1 MALIDKINAFIYD
14 SKELA
19 LKVSKSLSGIFSL
32 LAVGLVIYEV
42 GFPLT
47 VKQETYVVNGF
58 TVIFGFY
65 AFYYFLKVF
74 YDFDRFE
81 FLKTTWFEGGVML
94 CIVFSGIFEFF
105 TGNHLFEV
113 LFSTLG
119 FKHSE
124 QAYRIFI
131 TIAMLYF
138 VGFNFVK
145 ASTYLNSLAIKP
157 ATTFILSFVLL
168 ITLGTGLLMLPQMT
182 TESGGADFMSAFF
195 TSVSASCV
203 TGLVIQSTVT
213 YFSLKGLIVILF
225 LMQLGGIGMVSFAT
239 FFATFLKK
247 GVGLKQQLI
256 IQDYLATDSLFS
268 AKGLLRQVIG
278 ITLTFE
284 AIASV
289 LIFFSWGT
297 EMKFDSF
304 GQRMFYSIFHGVS
317 AFCNAGFSL
326 FTEGLYESPIR
337 HSYILHVVI
346 GCTII
351 LGGLGFSAVQD
362 LFAPKNLQ
370 ERLHKPW
377 KEWKLSTKVAVHT
390 SLLLII
396 VGMILFY
403 FTEHDGVMRG
413 MDGVG
418 IVVSSFFQS
427 VTARTAGFNTIN
439 FADLAVPTLIFMVFL
454 MFIGASSGS
463 TGGGI
468 KTSTFLLITTAA
480 LATIRGK
487 KNVDIAKRSIS
498 TELLGKAYSVFVF
511 ASTYNLIMI
520 FVLSITEP
528 NLPII
533 SVVFEQVSAFATVGL
548 STGITTDLS
557 IYGKIVIIMS
567 MFVGR
572 IGTLT
577 LALALS
583 SRVASNNFKYPSAHF
598 LIG

>member
-1 MALIDKINAFIYD
+1 MAVIDKINAFIYD
-14 SKELA
+14 SKELV
-19 LKVSKSLSGIFSL
+19 LKVSKSLSGVFSL

-47 VKQETYVVNGF
+47 VKQESYVVNGF
-58 TVIFGFY
+58 AVIFGFY
-65 AFYYFLKVF
+65 AFYYFLKLF
-74 YDFDRFE
+74 YNFDRFE

-94 CIVFSGIFEFF
+94 CIVFSGIFEFY
-105 TGNHLFEV
+105 TGHHLFEV

-124 QAYRIFI
+124 QAYRVFI

-145 ASTYLNSLAIKP
+145 ASTYLNTLAIKP

-168 ITLGTGLLMLPQMT
+168 IAVGTGLLMLPQMT

-203 TGLVIQSTVT
+203 TGLVIQNTVT

-284 AIASV
+284 AIAAV
-289 LIFFSWGT
+289 LIFFSWGA
-297 EMKFDSF
+297 EIEFDSF
-304 GQRMFYSIFHGVS
+304 GQRVFYSIFHGVS

-326 FTEGLYESPIR
+326 FSEGLYESPIR

-351 LGGLGFSAVQD
+351 VGGLGFSAVQD
-362 LFAPKNLQ
+362 LFTPKNLQ

-390 SLLLII
+390 SLILII

-403 FTEHDGVMRG
+403 VTEHNGVMRE

-427 VTARTAGFNTIN
+427 VTTRTAGFNTIN
-439 FADLAVPTLIFMVFL
+439 FGELAVPTLIFMVFL

-498 TELLGKAYSVFVF
+498 TELLGKAYSIFVF

-520 FVLSITEP
+520 FVLSITDP
-528 NLPII
+528 DLPII

-548 STGITTDLS
+548 STGITADFS
-557 IYGKIVIIMS
+557 IYGKIIIIMS

>member
-1 MALIDKINAFIYD
+1 MALVDKINAFIYD
-14 SKELA
+14 SKEPV
-19 LKVSKSLSGIFSL
+19 LKTSRTLSGIFSTC
-32 LAVGLVIYEV
+32 AIALVLYEV

-47 VKQETYVVNGF
+47 LEQESYVITGF
-58 TVIFGFY
+58 AVIFGFF
-65 AFYYFLKVF
+65 AVNYFLKLF
-74 YDFDRFE
+74 FE
-81 FLKTTWFEGGVML
+81 FERLDFIKNTWFEGSVML
-94 CIVFSGIFEFF
+94 LIVFSGVFDFY
-105 TGNHLFEV
+105 TGTHFFEV
-113 LFSTLG
+113 LFAKAG
-119 FKHSE
+119 FERPE
-124 QAYRIFI
+124 QIYRVFI
-131 TIAMLYF
+131 TLAMLYF

-145 ASTYLNSLAIKP
+145 ASTYLNSLALKP

-168 ITLGTGLLMLPQMT
+168 IAIGTGLLMLPQMT
-182 TESGGADFMSAFF
+182 TADGGADFISAFF

-203 TGLVIQSTVT
+203 TGLAVQDTST
-213 YFSLKGLIVILF
+213 YFSLKGLIVIMF

-239 FFATFLKK
+239 FFATFLKN

-284 AIASV
+284 LISAV
-289 LIFFSWGT
+289 CIFFSWGA
-297 EMKFDSF
+297 EMHFDSL
-304 GQRMFYSIFHGVS
+304 GQRIFYSVFHGIS

-326 FTEGLYESPIR
+326 FSDGLYDQAIR
-337 HSYILHVVI
+337 QSYLLHVVI

-351 LGGLGFSAVQD
+351 VGGLGFSAVQD
-362 LFAPKNLQ
+362 LFTPKNLQ

-377 KEWKLSTKVAVHT
+377 KDWKLSTKVAVHT
-390 SLLLII
+390 SLLLVL
-396 VGMILFY
+396 VGMGLF
-403 FTEHDGVMRG
+403 FLTEHKGVMKE
-413 MDGVG
+413 MDGFGMLVC
-418 IVVSSFFQS
+418 SFFQS
-427 VTARTAGFNTIN
+427 VTTRTAGFNTID
-439 FADLAVPTLIFMVFL
+439 FSELAVPTLIFMVFL

-480 LATIRGK
+480 IATIRGK

-498 TELLGKAYSVFVF
+498 TDLLGKAYSIFVF
-511 ASTYNLIMI
+511 ACTYNLVMI
-520 FVLSITEP
+520 FVLSITDP
-528 NLPII
+528 SLPII
-533 SVVFEQVSAFATVGL
+533 SLVFEQVSAFATVGL
-548 STGITTDLS
+548 STGITADLS
-557 IYGKIVIIMS
+557 VHGKTVIIMS

-583 SRVASNNFKYPSAHF
+583 SRVSSNSFKYPNAHF

>member
-1 MALIDKINAFIYD
+1 MALVDKINAFIYD
-14 SKELA
+14 SKEPV
-19 LKVSKSLSGIFSL
+19 LKTSRTLSGIFSTC
-32 LAVGLVIYEV
+32 AIALVLYEV

-47 VKQETYVVNGF
+47 LEQESYVITGF
-58 TVIFGFY
+58 AVIFGFF
-65 AFYYFLKVF
+65 AVNYFLKLF
-74 YDFDRFE
+74 FE
-81 FLKTTWFEGGVML
+81 FERLDFIKNTWFEGSVML
-94 CIVFSGIFEFF
+94 LIVFSGVFDFY
-105 TGNHLFEV
+105 TGTHFFEV
-113 LFSTLG
+113 LFAKAG
-119 FKHSE
+119 FERPE
-124 QAYRIFI
+124 QIYRVFI
-131 TIAMLYF
+131 TLAMLYF

-145 ASTYLNSLAIKP
+145 ASTYLNSLALKP

-168 ITLGTGLLMLPQMT
+168 IAIGTGLLMLPQMT
-182 TESGGADFMSAFF
+182 TADGGADFMSAFF

-203 TGLVIQSTVT
+203 TGLAVQDTST
-213 YFSLKGLIVILF
+213 YFSLKGLIVIMF

-239 FFATFLKK
+239 FFATFLKN

-284 AIASV
+284 LISAV
-289 LIFFSWGT
+289 CIFFSWGA
-297 EMKFDSF
+297 EMHFDSL
-304 GQRMFYSIFHGVS
+304 GQRIFYSVFHGIS

-326 FTEGLYESPIR
+326 FSDGLYDQAIR
-337 HSYILHVVI
+337 QSYLLHVVI

-351 LGGLGFSAVQD
+351 VGGLGFSAVQD
-362 LFAPKNLQ
+362 LFTPKNLQ

-377 KEWKLSTKVAVHT
+377 KDWNLSTKVAVHT
-390 SLLLII
+390 SLLLVL
-396 VGMILFY
+396 VGMGLF
-403 FTEHDGVMRG
+403 FLTEHKGVMKE
-413 MDGVG
+413 MDGFGMLVC
-418 IVVSSFFQS
+418 SFFQS
-427 VTARTAGFNTIN
+427 VTTRTAGFNTID
-439 FADLAVPTLIFMVFL
+439 FSELAVPTLIFMVFL

-480 LATIRGK
+480 IATIRGK

-498 TELLGKAYSVFVF
+498 TDLLGKAYSIFVF
-511 ASTYNLIMI
+511 ACTYNLVMI
-520 FVLSITEP
+520 FVLSITDP
-528 NLPII
+528 TLPII
-533 SVVFEQVSAFATVGL
+533 SLVFEQVSAFATVGL
-548 STGITTDLS
+548 STGITADLS
-557 IYGKIVIIMS
+557 IQGKTVIIMS

-583 SRVASNNFKYPSAHF
+583 SRVSSNSFKYPNAHF